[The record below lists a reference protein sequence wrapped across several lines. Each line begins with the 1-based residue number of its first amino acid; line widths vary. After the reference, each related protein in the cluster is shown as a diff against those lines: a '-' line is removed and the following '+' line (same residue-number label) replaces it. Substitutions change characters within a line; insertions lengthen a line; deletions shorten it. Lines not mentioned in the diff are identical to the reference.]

1 MPSAH
6 DRSVISSAGVREQA
20 ARAGSTVEQLMVDL
34 LPAAQALARP
44 AISGF
49 RVGAIAHGLS
59 GALYFGANLEFVGQ
73 ALSCSVHAEQAA
85 VTNAWLHGEAGV
97 TTIAVTTGPCG
108 YCRQFLNELVT
119 ADRLSIIRPG
129 IASEPLAALLPA
141 AFGPHDLGVH
151 GGLMERS
158 AHGLALEHPPAGD
171 EPDPV
176 YAAALEAANASY
188 APYSLTYAGVA
199 LGLADGSVA
208 AGRYAENAAF
218 SPSLSPLQAALARLA
233 ITAVPYR
240 EIRRAVLVESDGAA
254 SQRGVTETLL
264 AGVAPGIRL
273 AYARAVPGPVGS
285 ATVQAPAGLDST
297 DTPAL
302 S

>member
-1 MPSAH
+1 MPSAP
-6 DRSVISSAGVREQA
+6 DRSVISAADAQA
-20 ARAGSTVEQLMVDL
+20 RASRAGSTVEQLMVDL
-34 LPAAQALARP
+34 LPTAQALARP

-119 ADRLSIIRPG
+119 ADRLRIVRDG
-129 IASEPLAALLPA
+129 VASEPLAALLPA

-151 GGLMERS
+151 GGLMERG
-158 AHGLALEHPPAGD
+158 AHGLVLEHPPADGAG
-171 EPDPV
+171 EPTFE
-176 YAAALEAANASY
+176 AALAAANASY

-199 LGLADGSVA
+199 LGLADGTVA
-208 AGRYAENAAF
+208 VGRYAENAAF

-233 ITAVPYR
+233 LTAVPYR
-240 EIRRAVLVESDGAA
+240 EIRRAVLVESGGAA

-264 AGVAPGIRL
+264 AAVAPGIPL
-273 AYARAVPGPVGS
+273 AYARAVPGPIRS
-285 ATVQAPAGLDST
+285 ATMQALEGLDST
-297 DTPAL
+297 DTSAL

>member
-1 MPSAH
+1 MGSAH
-6 DRSVISSAGVREQA
+6 DRSVITAA
-20 ARAGSTVEQLMVDL
+20 DARARASQAGRTVEQFMLDA
-34 LPAAQALARP
+34 LPTAQALARP

-49 RVGAIAHGLS
+49 RVGAIAQGLS
-59 GALYFGANLEFVGQ
+59 GALYLGANLEFVGQ

-85 VTNAWLHGEAGV
+85 VTNAWLHGETGIS
-97 TTIAVTTGPCG
+97 TLAVTTGPCG

-119 ADRLSIIRPG
+119 AERLQIIREG
-129 IASEPLAALLPA
+129 GASESLAALLPA

-158 AHGLALEHPPAGD
+158 AHGLVLEHPETGEGA
-171 EPDPV
+171 EV
-176 YAAALEAANASY
+176 FEAALLAANASY
-188 APYSLTYAGVA
+188 APYSLSYAGVA
-199 LGLADGSVA
+199 LGLGDGTVA
-208 AGRYAENAAF
+208 VGRYAENAAF

-233 ITAVPYR
+233 ITAVTYR
-240 EIRRAVLVESDGAA
+240 EIRRAVLVEAGGAA

-264 AGVAPGIRL
+264 AAVAPGVPL

-285 ATVQAPAGLDST
+285 ATVQARGGLDST
-297 DTPAL
+297 DTSAL